1 QGRSHSGRLF
11 RLDRHRRRGRDGLGI
26 HHRCA
31 VQTRNQRRSLTLPSP
46 GGLAMRYLIIALSAL
61 LLLALPVWPFSHG
74 WGAAPALTVGFLL
87 LINLVLFL
95 FARGGDRQV

>member
-1 QGRSHSGRLF
+1 
-11 RLDRHRRRGRDGLGI
+11 
-26 HHRCA
+26 
-31 VQTRNQRRSLTLPSP
+31 
-46 GGLAMRYLIIALSAL
+46 MRYLIIALSAL